1 MINDTKQVSL
11 NEVYPL
17 MVEQLKNGGTVVF
30 KPKGISMLP
39 LIRQG
44 KDSVVITKNTSP
56 LKKYDIPLY
65 RRDDGSFIL
74 HRIVKISADGTYIT
88 CGDNQVILEY
98 GIKESQI
105 IGIVTKVS
113 RGNRVYCISSPFLK
127 FLCFYAVLRRIYKKS
142 FFRRAIRWGLR
153 KCKVIK

>member
-1 MINDTKQVSL
+1 MIDDTKQVNL
-11 NEVYPL
+11 NEVFPL
-17 MVEQLKNGGTVVF
+17 MEEQLKNGGTVVF

-44 KDSVVITKNTSP
+44 QDSVVITKNIFP

-74 HRIVKISADGTYIT
+74 HRIIKICDDGTYT
-88 CGDNQVILEY
+88 MCGDNQVVLEH
-98 GIKESQI
+98 GIKDSQI
-105 IGIVTKVS
+105 IGVVTKVN
-113 RGNRVYCISSPFLK
+113 RGKKCYCVSSPFLK
-127 FLCFYAVLRRIYKKS
+127 LLCCFAVFRRNYRKS

-153 KCKVIK
+153 KCKIIK